1 MTISRSD
8 DRVAISEMIYTYAE
22 AVDILGCHP
31 ARPGKDD
38 PALLQAAA
46 LFQRCMTHD
55 AAVQLYFEGSAAEP
69 T

>member
-38 PALLQAAA
+38 PVLLQAAA